1 MKKVVTFLALTAL
14 VFSCAFAQ
22 DKAADTQKDSKAL
35 LANAGTPDITTRV
48 IQVEDKYSS
57 SHPKAT
63 NVDLKLEYTPLT
75 GDVVFSYT
83 CMAASFDAGEAL
95 DTSIL
100 VLKEFE
106 TENQYYKYTYIKKDK
121 VKYFKDGRDVKMV
134 TYKSY
139 VAFSR

>member
-1 MKKVVTFLALTAL
+1 MKKIVTFLALTAL

-63 NVDLKLEYTPLT
+63 NVDLNLSTHRLPVMLFLVIHVWLQVLMQEKLL
-75 GDVVFSYT
+75 
-83 CMAASFDAGEAL
+83 
-95 DTSIL
+95 I
-100 VLKEFE
+100 
-106 TENQYYKYTYIKKDK
+106 Q
-121 VKYFKDGRDVKMV
+121 
-134 TYKSY
+134 
-139 VAFSR
+139 AFLF